1 MINHN
6 SKIYIAGHNGMVGSA
21 CWRLL
26 KKKGYNNLVGFSSNQ
41 IDLRN
46 FNDVFNLIKKENPDI
61 IIDAAARVGGIMA
74 NSTYPYE
81 FLMDNMLIQ
90 NNLIKSAYDLNIKK
104 FIFLGSSCIY
114 PKMAAQPILEEYL
127 MTGSLEET
135 NQWYAIAKITGVKL
149 IEALRQQYNR
159 DYVSLMPTN
168 LYGPGDNYDLET
180 SHVLPALIRK
190 FHEAKIHNASE
201 VVIWGTGTPKR
212 EFLYVDD
219 MAEAGVFVMGLED
232 ATYRQHID
240 PRQSHIN
247 VGYGSDITI
256 EELARTVMQVTGF
269 SGKIIFDASK
279 SDGSPRKLMSS
290 KKLNM
295 LGWQPRIDLVSGLKL
310 AYEDFKVRTKN

>member
-1 MINHN
+1 MVNHN
-6 SKIYIAGHNGMVGSA
+6 PKIYIAGQNGMVGSA

-81 FLMDNMLIQ
+81 FLMDNMFIQ
-90 NNLIKSAYDLNIKK
+90 NNLIKSAYDLYIKK

-180 SHVLPALIRK
+180 SHVLPALLQK
-190 FHEAKIHNASE
+190 FHDAKINNKNE
-201 VVIWGTGTPKR
+201 VVLWGSGKPLR
-212 EFLYVDD
+212 EFLHVDD
-219 MAEAGVFVMGLED
+219 LAFAVIFAIENKLSDSF
-232 ATYRQHID
+232 YNI
-240 PRQSHIN
+240 
-247 VGYGSDITI
+247 GSEKEITI
-256 EELARTVMQVTGF
+256 RDLANIVKQIVNF
-269 SGKIIFDASK
+269 EGKIKWDLTK
-279 SDGSPRKLMSS
+279 PDGTMRKLIDS
-290 KKLNM
+290 KKFM
-295 LGWQPRIDLVSGLKL
+295 QTGWQPSIELIDGISKV
-310 AYEDFKVRTKN
+310 YNDQFKRSS

>member
-104 FIFLGSSCIY
+104 FIFLTLNFCVFC
-114 PKMAAQPILEEYL
+114 YL
-127 MTGSLEET
+127 
-135 NQWYAIAKITGVKL
+135 N
-149 IEALRQQYNR
+149 
-159 DYVSLMPTN
+159 VSTYEN
-168 LYGPGDNYDLET
+168 L
-180 SHVLPALIRK
+180 
-190 FHEAKIHNASE
+190 
-201 VVIWGTGTPKR
+201 
-212 EFLYVDD
+212 
-219 MAEAGVFVMGLED
+219 
-232 ATYRQHID
+232 
-240 PRQSHIN
+240 
-247 VGYGSDITI
+247 
-256 EELARTVMQVTGF
+256 
-269 SGKIIFDASK
+269 
-279 SDGSPRKLMSS
+279 
-290 KKLNM
+290 
-295 LGWQPRIDLVSGLKL
+295 
-310 AYEDFKVRTKN
+310 

>member
-180 SHVLPALIRK
+180 SHVLPALLQK
-190 FHEAKIHNASE
+190 FHDAKINNKNE
-201 VVIWGTGTPKR
+201 VVLWGSGKPLR
-212 EFLYVDD
+212 EFLHVDD
-219 MAEAGVFVMGLED
+219 LAFAVIFAIENKLFSCKLLNSFKATVF
-232 ATYRQHID
+232 I
-240 PRQSHIN
+240 
-247 VGYGSDITI
+247 
-256 EELARTVMQVTGF
+256 
-269 SGKIIFDASK
+269 
-279 SDGSPRKLMSS
+279 
-290 KKLNM
+290 
-295 LGWQPRIDLVSGLKL
+295 
-310 AYEDFKVRTKN
+310 